1 MDTDKFV
8 RGIETLQESGL
19 KLSEMSDTHLRG
31 SFTTQV
37 DGAYTFT
44 IPYDDGWTVTVDGKK
59 QEIKKSLDA
68 FLRVDVTAGEHEV
81 ELSFFPKY
89 LREGIIV
96 SLASA
101 GILCILMV
109 VYRIRVRRGKNA
121 GKTLSEG
128 ECFQEYPD
136 SSDYT

>member
-1 MDTDKFV
+1 MNTEKFV

-19 KLSEMSDTHLRG
+19 KLTEVSDTHLKG
-31 SFTTQV
+31 SFTTRV

-59 QEIKKSLDA
+59 QELKKSLDA
-68 FLRVDVTAGEHEV
+68 FLRVDVPAGEHEV

-89 LREGIIV
+89 LKEGIIV

-101 GILCILMV
+101 GVLCILIIV
-109 VYRIRVRRGKNA
+109 WNIK
-121 GKTLSEG
+121 KKHKLHTL
-128 ECFQEYPD
+128 
-136 SSDYT
+136 